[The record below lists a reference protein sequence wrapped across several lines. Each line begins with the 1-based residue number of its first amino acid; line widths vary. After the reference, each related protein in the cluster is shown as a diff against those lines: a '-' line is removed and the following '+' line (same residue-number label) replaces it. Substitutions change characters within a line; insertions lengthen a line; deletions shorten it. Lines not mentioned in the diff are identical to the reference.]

1 MKGAFVNMKQDDNGS
16 PEAPQ
21 DYIEDSLKMISE
33 AGLDHARF
41 LFYWEAYERDPDA
54 FMKEI
59 KSVAEAADKY
69 GVKIIYDNHQWHTSS
84 WLEDRG
90 TGFPWSLFEGEYSKG
105 GGGNTQDK
113 AAQVFWADWWDRSV
127 KDKDGKDGWVQMAEF
142 LKKIVLTVDNH
153 SSTLG
158 YEILSEPHVDDTN
171 QWSQIGKFNSFIT
184 EALRDITSKTIVYSM
199 NVPVDLN
206 SQINISP
213 ENLAKM
219 APSNKD
225 NIAFKISVYGV
236 PDRDDYQKERFDLFL
251 DTRNL
256 TGVPLYIG
264 EWNNVVRT
272 KEGGVFKI
280 NPGASDFTKSNAEK
294 ILDALKKEGVWGT
307 AFWKWDYRDAD
318 TASFNLVSDE
328 NGKLVP
334 TEYFGIL
341 EDSVEDVYGSSDGVS
356 TSDVSTTGDTSTST
370 PGDTSTSDVSTTG
383 DTSTSTPGDTST
395 SDVSTTGD
403 TSTSTPGDT
412 STSTASTSGDTS
424 NSTPGDT
431 STSTASTS
439 DDTSN
444 STPGDTS
451 TSNPDDT
458 STSTASTSGDTST
471 STADDTSTSAA
482 LTSSDTSTFGDTSMS
497 AGKETNLINE
507 LVKTGKFTESEAKQ
521 FASKSIQ
528 NRAGNSST
536 SDNTQSD
543 NTQSSNSQFNNND
556 QSSNAS
562 SNNPEQYDDFNDLIN
577 DIKNH
582 IVDMED
588 ISLNAFQDSGAYQGA
603 DEETQDC
610 IDLAG
615 KIGNNLGDHEIVNC
629 FEDPNFYKNQISN
642 ADNNNIVDDT
652 VN

>member
-1 MKGAFVNMKQDDNGS
+1 VILASSRLILSFLLAAVLISASSLGSYASTSQLTSSQPINGVVMKGAFVNMKQDDNGS

-21 DYIEDSLKMISE
+21 DYIDDSLKMISE

-54 FMKEI
+54 FIKEI
-59 KSVAEAADKY
+59 KSVADAADKY

-127 KDKDGKDGWVQMAEF
+127 KGKEGKDGWAQMAEF
-142 LKKIVLTVDNH
+142 LKEIVLTVDNH

-171 QWSQIGKFNSFIT
+171 QWSKIGKFNSFIT
-184 EALRDITSKTIVYSM
+184 EELRDITSKTIVYSM

-213 ENLAKM
+213 QNLAKM
-219 APSNKD
+219 APSNKE

-280 NPGASDFTKSNAEK
+280 NPGASDFTKSNAGK
-294 ILDALKKEGVWGT
+294 ILEALKKEGVWGT

-334 TEYFGIL
+334 TKYFGIL
-341 EDSVEDVYGSSDGVS
+341 EDSVEEVYGSFDGIS
-356 TSDVSTTGDTSTST
+356 TSDASTSGDTST
-370 PGDTSTSDVSTTG
+370 PGDTSTSD
-383 DTSTSTPGDTST
+383 D
-395 SDVSTTGD
+395 
-403 TSTSTPGDT
+403 
-412 STSTASTSGDTS
+412 
-424 NSTPGDT
+424 N
-431 STSTASTS
+431 
-439 DDTSN
+439 
-444 STPGDTS
+444 
-451 TSNPDDT
+451 
-458 STSTASTSGDTST
+458 
-471 STADDTSTSAA
+471 
-482 LTSSDTSTFGDTSMS
+482 
-497 AGKETNLINE
+497 KETNLINE

-521 FASKSIQ
+521 FTSKSMQ
-528 NRAGNSST
+528 NMADNSST
-536 SDNTQSD
+536 SDNTQSS
-543 NTQSSNSQFNNND
+543 NNQSNNID
-556 QSSNAS
+556 QSSNDS
-562 SNNPEQYDDFNDLIN
+562 TNNPEEYDNFNDLVN

-582 IVDMED
+582 IVDIED

-603 DEETQDC
+603 DKQIQDC

-615 KIGNNLGDHEIVNC
+615 KIGDNLGDHEIVNC
-629 FEDPNFYKNQISN
+629 FEDPSFYKNQISN
-642 ADNNNIVDDT
+642 ADNNNNADDT